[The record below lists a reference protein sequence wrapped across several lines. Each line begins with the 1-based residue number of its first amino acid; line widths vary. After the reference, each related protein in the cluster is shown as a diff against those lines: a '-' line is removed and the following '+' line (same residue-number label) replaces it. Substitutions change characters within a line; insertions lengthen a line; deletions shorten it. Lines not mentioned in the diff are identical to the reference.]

1 MPIVKRIASEE
12 YVEEKSTQEALEA
25 VENIPQPDWNQNDE
39 SASDF
44 IKNKPFYEKE
54 VLSIIYE
61 GQVDLIMRFYSFLDG
76 ALEKEMSWEKG
87 KTYNVTLKGE
97 NYEFVCQEVV
107 CNEDKL
113 LTFDIPDS
121 PFYVDISSESFCVCS
136 HDEYFD
142 DSVFGEGIYNL
153 KIEGNVTTLKTLDE
167 KFIPDTIARTSDIPE
182 TIPQVQSDWN
192 QNDETLVDYVKNRPF
207 FEKTE
212 VITSTCS
219 FEHANRANYESK
231 TRDSYTYYKI
241 SDDVYP
247 QTADVMLSVDLSGI
261 ESVAFPKGDD
271 TTEFRQAALT
281 INSVYRV
288 AGFIVYEDE
297 CEIEYVPL
305 TKGMWFRTYTKP
317 IPNGEF
323 AYAHI
328 TETQTETT
336 IKTLDEKFIPD
347 TIARIED
354 VNAPKTEFI
363 LNSSTEGS
371 TKKFKIT
378 IDDAG
383 VLTAMEIVEGA
394 T

>member
-1 MPIVKRIASEE
+1 
-12 YVEEKSTQEALEA
+12 
-25 VENIPQPDWNQNDE
+25 
-39 SASDF
+39 
-44 IKNKPFYEKE
+44 
-54 VLSIIYE
+54 
-61 GQVDLIMRFYSFLDG
+61 MRFYSSLEG

-121 PFYVDISSESFCVCS
+121 PFYVDISSDFFNVCS

-142 DSVFGEGIYNL
+142 DSIFGEGIYNL
-153 KIEGNVTTLKTLDE
+153 KIEGNGIILKTLDE

-182 TIPQVQSDWN
+182 AIPQIQSDWN

-212 VITSTCS
+212 VITIRTCS

-231 TRDSYTYYKI
+231 TRGPYTYYKI

-247 QTADVMLSVDLSGI
+247 QTADVTLSVDLSGT
-261 ESVAFPKGDD
+261 ESAAFPKGNDM
-271 TTEFRQAALT
+271 TQFRQAALM
-281 INSVYRV
+281 INSVYQV

-297 CEIEYVPL
+297 CEIGYVPL
-305 TKGMWFRTYTKP
+305 TKGIWFRTYTKL

-323 AYAHI
+323 AYANI

-371 TKKFKIT
+371 TKKFKLT
-378 IDDAG
+378 IDDNG
-383 VLTAMEIVEGA
+383 TLTVVES
-394 T
+394 TT